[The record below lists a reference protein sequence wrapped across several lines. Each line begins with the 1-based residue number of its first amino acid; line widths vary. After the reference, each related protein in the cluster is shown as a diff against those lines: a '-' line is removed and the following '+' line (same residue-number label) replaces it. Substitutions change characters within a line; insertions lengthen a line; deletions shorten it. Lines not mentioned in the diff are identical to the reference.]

1 MHLTQEFMTGM
12 RKISL
17 KEREEN
23 YNKVKLKPFKIYI
36 EY

>member
-12 RKISL
+12 QKISL